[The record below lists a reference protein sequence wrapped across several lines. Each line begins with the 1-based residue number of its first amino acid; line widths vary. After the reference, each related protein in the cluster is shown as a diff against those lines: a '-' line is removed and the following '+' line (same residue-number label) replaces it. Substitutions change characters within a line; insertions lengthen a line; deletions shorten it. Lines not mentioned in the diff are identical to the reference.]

1 MSLKQF
7 IRKTLTVDVNKAKRE
22 AFQFVNYV
30 NGMSSSNSSV
40 LIPEDVKKTNI
51 HTIIT
56 ADGKPTTDF
65 VHPDDYHIGSN
76 AVQSSLS
83 ATSLLIIWTLA
94 SFLISVYYTLFGSGL
109 SSFHVNTSIDPS
121 SMFSSISTIFGNGIM
136 GAFNTLTVPHLI
148 VLVAIQMT
156 YNRIIERNH
165 ENNAWGFFGYMILT
179 QILFTTA
186 LSTGGLIPFITLSLA
201 FMLPGIYFYRDFDK
215 KIDQR
220 AGEIRL
226 FSKNVNTMNL
236 HSEID
241 PLWLKQ
247 INEDK
252 SPLLTF
258 GIATGTFQ
266 KEGDLFSGIDYGTPI
281 KASVKDLEKPA
292 IAIGAI
298 GAGKTTS
305 LTEILTELNENSK
318 TSQDE
323 LYKGYGMWVRCGK
336 GQLPHDLKKKG
347 VISHVISPRF
357 VDSEG
362 VLHEGIEYLNFYYG
376 LWPEQITSLFA
387 KANGVEAV
395 KGDNRIF
402 TVSADTGLYYG
413 ITAQYILDEYRE
425 DVAKLLKHPV
435 MPQLSKVKFSINYL
449 IDLITAMTQRKEIT
463 SSTGETSEINENYI
477 ADTLEAL
484 LKLHEAE
491 LSVEKPGRKFD
502 KVQVEHTISW
512 IKNAVKGDPRFLS
525 NVLGEI
531 MSWINP
537 LRQSARLAKWCD
549 TDKGESQINVAD
561 VLKGARYGIAL
572 KKDEYG
578 ESVSRMIQSLL
589 TAQIVQAGSI
599 RRGKWRKGIDGNRF
613 VLNVVDEIHN
623 ILTVG
628 EMEDLKTIREYGI
641 TSIYA
646 TQDIDWLMSM
656 FDEKKVEAFLNNF
669 DTHLI
674 WNTTRRTKE
683 FYQKYLGTILNVK
696 TNSVSAEPINFRA
709 TAENVLKDISFNQD
723 SPYFDRVQKM
733 TGRFQATRFSQN
745 KGQEKP
751 KTDLWNMFAFWRKNR
766 KDSNA
771 GNSILRNEYYLST
784 YHIDEKQPYKP
795 LFGEHLFNIKKGQC
809 LVITT
814 RSGVRRADICFARK
828 PRKFN

>member
-1 MSLKQF
+1 MSLNF
-7 IRKTLTVDVNKAKRE
+7 IRKILTVDVNKAKKD

-40 LIPEDVKKTNI
+40 LVPEDVKKTNI

-76 AVQSSLS
+76 ALQSSLS
-83 ATSLLIIWTLA
+83 ATSLLIIWTLS
-94 SFLISVYYTLFGSGL
+94 SFLITVFYTVFGGGISAFSPQL
-109 SSFHVNTSIDPS
+109 SLNSTSFLNLILNNLT
-121 SMFSSISTIFGNGIM
+121 
-136 GAFNTLTVPHLI
+136 GAVNTLTIPHL
-148 VLVAIQMT
+148 VLLFGLQIT
-156 YNRIIERNH
+156 YNKIIERDH
-165 ENNAWGFFGYMILT
+165 GNNAWGFFGYMILI
-179 QILFTTA
+179 QVLFTTA
-186 LSTGGLIPFITLSLA
+186 LATSGLMPFITLTLA
-201 FMLPGIYFYRDFDK
+201 FILPGLYFYRNFNGK
-215 KIDQR
+215 MDQR
-220 AGEIRL
+220 VVEIKALAR
-226 FSKNVNTMNL
+226 NVGTLNL

-252 SPLLTF
+252 SPLLTL
-258 GIATGTFQ
+258 GVATGTFQ
-266 KEGDLFSGIDYGTPI
+266 KEGDLLAGIDNGTPI
-281 KASVKDLEKPA
+281 RTSVRDLEKPA
-292 IAIGAI
+292 IAVGAI

-305 LTEILTELNENSK
+305 IIEILNELNENSK
-318 TSQDE
+318 TSEDE

-347 VISHVISPRF
+347 IISHVISPKF

-362 VLHEGIEYLNFYYG
+362 VVYEGIEYLNFYYG

-387 KANGVEAV
+387 KANGVDAV

-413 ITAQYILDEYRE
+413 ITAQYIFDEYRE
-425 DVAKLLKHPV
+425 EIANLLKHPV

-463 SSTGETSEINENYI
+463 SSTGEVTEINENYI

-484 LKLHEAE
+484 LKLHDAE

-502 KVQVEHTISW
+502 KIQVEHTITW
-512 IKNAVKGDPRFLS
+512 IRNAVKGDPRFLS

-531 MSWINP
+531 MSWLNP

-549 TDKGESQINVAD
+549 TDKSESQINVAD
-561 VLKGARYGIAL
+561 VLKGARYGVAL
-572 KKDEYG
+572 KEAEYG

-599 RRGKWRKGIDGNRF
+599 RRDKWRKGVDGNRF
-613 VLNVVDEIHN
+613 VINVVDEIHK
-623 ILTVG
+623 ILTVS

-641 TSIYA
+641 TSFYA

-669 DTHLI
+669 DTHLV

-683 FYQKYLGTILNVK
+683 FYQKYLGTVLNVK
-696 TNSVSAEPINFRA
+696 TNSIKADPINFRA
-709 TAENVLKDISFNQD
+709 TAENVLTDISFNQD
-723 SPYFDRVQKM
+723 SPYFDRLQKM
-733 TGRFQATRFSQN
+733 TGRFKATRHS
-745 KGQEKP
+745 KAPGQDQKP
-751 KTDLWNMFAFWRKNR
+751 KTDMFNLFAFWRKAR
-766 KDSNA
+766 KESNS
-771 GNSILRNEYYLST
+771 GNSILRNEYYVST

-814 RSGVRRADICFARK
+814 RSGVRRADICYSRK

>member
-1 MSLKQF
+1 MSLKF
-7 IRKTLTVDVNKAKRE
+7 IRKLLTVDVDKAKKE

-40 LIPEDVKKTNI
+40 LVPEDVKKTNI

-56 ADGKPTTDF
+56 ADGKPTTDY
-65 VHPDDYHIGSN
+65 VHPNDYHIGGN
-76 AVQSSLS
+76 ELQSSLS
-83 ATSLLIIWTLA
+83 ATSLLIIWTLT
-94 SFLISVYYTLFGSGL
+94 SFLITVFYTVFGGGISAFSPQVSLNSSSVLNMILNNLT
-109 SSFHVNTSIDPS
+109 
-121 SMFSSISTIFGNGIM
+121 
-136 GAFNTLTVPHLI
+136 GAVNTLTLPHLVI
-148 VLVAIQMT
+148 LFAIQIT
-156 YNRIIERNH
+156 YNKTIERDH
-165 ENNAWGFFGYMILT
+165 TANAWGFFGYMFLI
-179 QILFTTA
+179 QVLFTTA
-186 LSTGGLIPFITLSLA
+186 LATTGLMPFITLTLA
-201 FMLPGIYFYRDFDK
+201 FMLPGLYFYRNFNNK
-215 KIDQR
+215 MDQR
-220 AGEIRL
+220 VVEIKGLAR
-226 FSKNVNTMNL
+226 NVSTMNL

-247 INEDK
+247 VNEDK
-252 SPLLTF
+252 SPLLTL

-266 KEGDLFSGIDYGTPI
+266 KEGDLLSGIDHGTPI
-281 KASVKDLEKPA
+281 KTSVKDMEKPA

-305 LTEILTELNENSK
+305 ITEILTELDQNSK
-318 TSQDE
+318 TSEDE
-323 LYKGYGMWVRCGK
+323 LYKDYGMWVRCGK

-347 VISHVISPRF
+347 VISHVIAPRF

-362 VLHEGIEYLNFYYG
+362 VVHEGIEYLNFYYG

-413 ITAQYILDEYRE
+413 LTAQYIFDEYRDE
-425 DVAKLLKHPV
+425 IPGLLKHPV
-435 MPQLSKVKFSINYL
+435 MPQLSKFKFSVNYL
-449 IDLITAMTQRKEIT
+449 IDLITSMTQRKEIT
-463 SSTGETSEINENYI
+463 TSTGETSEINENYI

-502 KVQVEHTISW
+502 KIQVEHTITW
-512 IKNAVKGDPRFLS
+512 IRNAVKGDPRFLS

-531 MSWINP
+531 MSWLNP

-549 TDKGESQINVAD
+549 TDKSESQINVAD
-561 VLKGARYGIAL
+561 VLKGARYGVAL
-572 KKDEYG
+572 KEAEYG

-599 RRGKWRKGIDGNRF
+599 RRDKWRKGIDGNRF
-613 VLNVVDEIHN
+613 VINVVDEIHK
-623 ILTVG
+623 ILTVA

-641 TSIYA
+641 TSFYA

-669 DTHLI
+669 DTHLV

-696 TNSVSAEPINFRA
+696 TNSVKADPINFRT

-723 SPYFDRVQKM
+723 SPYFDRLQKM
-733 TGRFQATRFSQN
+733 TGRFKATRHSKTPNQDQ
-745 KGQEKP
+745 KG
-751 KTDLWNMFAFWRKNR
+751 KTDLFNMFAFWRKAR
-766 KDSNA
+766 KESNS
-771 GNSILRNEYYLST
+771 GNSILRNEYYVST

-795 LFGEHLFNIKKGQC
+795 LFGEHLFNIQKGQC

-814 RSGVRRADICFARK
+814 RSGVRRADICYARK